1 MFNTI
6 VIFACIC
13 YESVCIWRIKY
24 YYYYYY
30 QIISNSRSTYFTA
43 SNSQRTLMSML
54 TVLVKTIVN
63 TNSNYFGNK
72 VSPIPIPVLLFESIT
87 NTNTFV
93 TILLGRL
100 T

>member
-1 MFNTI
+1 M
-6 VIFACIC
+6 
-13 YESVCIWRIKY
+13 
-24 YYYYYY
+24 
-30 QIISNSRSTYFTA
+30 
-43 SNSQRTLMSML
+43 
-54 TVLVKTIVN
+54 KTIVN